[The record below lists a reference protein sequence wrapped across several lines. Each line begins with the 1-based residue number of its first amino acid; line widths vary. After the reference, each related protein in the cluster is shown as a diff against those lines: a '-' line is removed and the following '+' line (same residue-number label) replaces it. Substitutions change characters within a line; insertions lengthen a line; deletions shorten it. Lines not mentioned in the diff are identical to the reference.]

1 MKLVS
6 TKPLLI
12 NVVGKPA
19 PQGSKISTRFGMRE
33 ASQFVAPWR
42 NQIVS
47 ACIEQRINEGEI
59 ITCPVRIDIRFQFHR
74 PKAHF
79 GTGKNKDK
87 VKASAPRFPSSKII
101 GDIDKLCRSTLDGL
115 SVPSGGMLLEDD
127 SLVVKLR
134 ASKTYIKKESE
145 TTHQGAWIRV
155 SKLT

>member
-1 MKLVS
+1 MRLEDKNY
-6 TKPLLI
+6 LLI
-12 NVVGKPA
+12 KVIGKPA
-19 PQGSKISTRFGMRE
+19 AQGSKVRTRYGMKE

-59 ITCPVRIDIRFQFHR
+59 ITCPVRVDIRFQFHR
-74 PKAHF
+74 PK
-79 GTGKNKDK
+79 DL

-127 SLVVKLR
+127 SLVVKLK
-134 ASKTYIKKESE
+134 ASKTYIKKDTENS
-145 TTHQGAWIRV
+145 HQGAWIRIT
-155 SKLT
+155 KL

>member
-42 NQIVS
+42 NQVVS
-47 ACIEQRINEGEI
+47 ACIEQRINEGEM
-59 ITCPVRIDIRFQFHR
+59 ITYPVRVDIRFQFHR

-79 GTGKNKDK
+79 GTGKNKCL
-87 VKASAPRFPSSKII
+87 VKSSAPRFPSSKII

-127 SLVVKLR
+127 SLVMQLVAEKFFVPM
-134 ASKTYIKKESE
+134 KTPNK
-145 TTHQGAWIRV
+145 QGAWIRV

>member
-42 NQIVS
+42 NQVVS
-47 ACIEQRINEGEI
+47 ACIEQRINEGEV
-59 ITCPVRIDIRFQFHR
+59 ITEPVKVEISFTFFR
-74 PKAHF
+74 PKSHY
-79 GTGKNKDK
+79 GTGKNAEILKP
-87 VKASAPRFPSSKII
+87 SAPKFPTSKII

-115 SVPSGGMLLEDD
+115 SVPSGGMLLEDAR
-127 SLVVKLR
+127 LVMQLGAEKFFVPM
-134 ASKTYIKKESE
+134 KTPNK
-145 TTHQGAWIRV
+145 QGAWIRV